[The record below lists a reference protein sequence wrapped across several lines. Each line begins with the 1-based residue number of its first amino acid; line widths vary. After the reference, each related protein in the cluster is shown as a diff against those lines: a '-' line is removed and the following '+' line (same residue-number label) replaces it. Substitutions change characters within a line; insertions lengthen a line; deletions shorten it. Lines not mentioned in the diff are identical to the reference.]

1 MDNGDDDQDDEEPGA
16 GEYRVGQDVLTSA
29 TLHRGSSGSRIG
41 PRQLGD
47 ERGDCR
53 GDGRALLCFPTSVR
67 KEVYE
72 EPRRHHRPGWPG
84 VVRSGGGQMQR

>member
-1 MDNGDDDQDDEEPGA
+1 VGNGDDDQDDEEPGA
-16 GEYRVGQDVLTSA
+16 GEYRVGQDVLTSV
-29 TLHRGSSGSRIG
+29 TLHRGALAPGFG

-53 GDGRALLCFPTSVR
+53 GDGLALLCFPMSVR

-72 EPRRHHRPGWPG
+72 EPRGHRQPGWPR
-84 VVRSGGGQMQR
+84 VVRSGGGRDG